1 MTDPDHISRIR
12 TAKVRTE
19 ADGTYSVIV
28 TVTVAAARS
37 VVFSAFTDPGVLAR
51 WFWPQRFGTRVAL
64 DLQPGG
70 AFGIPADGLPE
81 GQDMGVTGVYQDVE
95 APARLTMSWQ
105 WIGEPAVSHVAIE
118 LTDVADDQTEVVVTH
133 SANQSTTESDDHL
146 HGWRDCLGRL
156 VESFGTGGS

>member
-70 AFGIPADGLPE
+70 AFGIHADGPPE
-81 GQDMGVTGVYQDVE
+81 GQAMGVTGVYQDVE
-95 APARLTMSWQ
+95 APARLTMS
-105 WIGEPAVSHVAIE
+105 
-118 LTDVADDQTEVVVTH
+118 
-133 SANQSTTESDDHL
+133 
-146 HGWRDCLGRL
+146 
-156 VESFGTGGS
+156 